1 LLQSAPLLLDDTR
14 PDNKSLEP
22 EHVSIAT
29 LDGEVY
35 AFVGLERSNSIMAF
49 HVHGPRKAS
58 FAEVIA
64 TPDDVGPEIFT
75 VVDEPDRGKAA
86 LYVAIEV
93 SGTSRAYAL
102 GFGDDDNLFCADL
115 RTSDLD
121 LF

>member
-1 LLQSAPLLLDDTR
+1 MLQRAPSLLDDTR
-14 PDNKSLEP
+14 PDNKGLEP
-22 EHVSIAT
+22 EHVSVAT